1 MKKLKE
7 SNRTFQ
13 DKSDI
18 VSTYSHI
25 CREFYLAL
33 FRRLTPFVKVDNV
46 LKVRKIIWDELFYA
60 IFPFHVWNHLFL
72 CCRSLYASNMCLFCT
87 KIYLKNKRLS
97 ASVRKNLTVNVLDF
111 FPVHL
116 SYGIISGGHL
126 HLFVHSSIVDRQKH
140 LAYNP
145 NFGTLFYEVINSP
158 FMLLKFYL
166 DILARIVFNYSNN
179 HITTALLSD
188 LKDLLSVIHVR
199 VLI

>member
-1 MKKLKE
+1 
-7 SNRTFQ
+7 
-13 DKSDI
+13 
-18 VSTYSHI
+18 
-25 CREFYLAL
+25 
-33 FRRLTPFVKVDNV
+33 
-46 LKVRKIIWDELFYA
+46 
-60 IFPFHVWNHLFL
+60 
-72 CCRSLYASNMCLFCT
+72 MCLFCT